1 MGAVLEGKVKSI
13 TNFGA
18 FIALPENKTGMVHI
32 SEIANAYVSD
42 IRQHL
47 TEGQDVKV
55 MVINL
60 DGGKVNLSIKRLEP
74 KPQAP
79 ARPNFRREGGEGR
92 PERPDRGNFRRENN
106 APQQQ
111 RTAPVRAAAP
121 VPPPAPKTK
130 DQQFEDM
137 MKAFMSESDSKLSGI
152 IEDLDFSVRTY
163 NCLKRAQI
171 NTVGDLV
178 AKTMDE
184 MIKVRNLGKKSLEE
198 IIEKLDE
205 MGLHLKDQAD

>member
-1 MGAVLEGKVKSI
+1 MEETNNSMELTVGAVLEGKVKSI

-18 FIALPENKTGMVHI
+18 FVALPDNKTGMVHI
-32 SEIANAYVSD
+32 SEIANAYVND

-74 KPQAP
+74 KPQA
-79 ARPNFRREGGEGR
+79 AGRPNFRREGGENREGR
-92 PERPDRGNFRRENN
+92 PERQDRNNNFRSNP
-106 APQQQ
+106 AP
-111 RTAPVRAAAP
+111 RTAPARAAAP

-137 MKAFMSESDSKLSGI
+137 MKAFMSESDSKLSGMRA
-152 IEDLDFSVRTY
+152 DHRT
-163 NCLKRAQI
+163 
-171 NTVGDLV
+171 
-178 AKTMDE
+178 
-184 MIKVRNLGKKSLEE
+184 KSRRR
-198 IIEKLDE
+198 
-205 MGLHLKDQAD
+205 